1 MLLGLVLIIVNFLLF
16 VKLNDLIQELDNL
29 TNLEKQIYSAG
40 VGALNGAIIFVFQEI
55 YNFICLYVIDWENH
69 KYDSELENSYLVKTF
84 VFNFFVSYIGL
95 FYYAFLKQLIKPD
108 DSTNTQTSLNI
119 LGTNFA
125 SLVVVKN
132 LAAIGK
138 VNILPYLLFFAKN
151 YLFKKKWIPYREEQ
165 KRKFVS

>member
-1 MLLGLVLIIVNFLLF
+1 MLLGLVLIIINFLLF
-16 VKLNDLIQELDNL
+16 VKLNEVIQGMGHL
-29 TNLEKQIYSAG
+29 TNIEKQIYSAG
-40 VGALNGAIIFVFQEI
+40 VGAFNGAIIFVFQEI

-95 FYYAFLKQLIKPD
+95 FYYAFLKHNISADVTETAQ
-108 DSTNTQTSLNI
+108 SSLNI

-138 VNILPYLLFFAKN
+138 VNILPYVIFTAKN
-151 YLFKKKWIPYREEQ
+151 YLFKKKWIPYREQQ
-165 KRKFVS
+165 KKKFVS